1 MYKNM
6 YKAFLNKEYVFI
18 LIILIMFFM
27 ALNVLYN
34 METTSGEY
42 AKIINISG
50 KQRMLSQ
57 RLVILSNNYYLEK
70 DQSSKIE
77 FQNALKEI
85 RAAHKYLL
93 TKIFT
98 PQLQSLYFK
107 EGLDKNL
114 KNYLS
119 NFDKLLETND
129 ISYIDEA
136 RESSTAI
143 LIQLNKAV
151 KEYEIYVNSQIESIN
166 KYKSYIFVGILLIL
180 LVFVILFLKLK
191 KQNEINNRL
200 AKDIQDINKDLEDEV
215 LKRTQQLKDE
225 YKRTTDILNSQA
237 NFIILTNGKKL
248 NQANKTMLTFFGYKT
263 LDDFLQDYEC
273 ICDLFIKDD
282 GYLQKEQDGKSWV
295 DIVLEDL
302 NITHQVKMKDLK
314 DNNHIFQISATGKK
328 INKNYTISFMD
339 ITEQIKKDEQL
350 AQQSKLAAMG
360 EMIGNIAHQWRQ
372 PLSVIS
378 TGVTGMQVQKECGIL
393 TDEQFIKSCKTINKY
408 TQYLSKTIDDFQS
421 FIKGDRKLETFSLK
435 ENINSFLLLI
445 EGTITNNHINL
456 ILDLQEDI
464 KCEGYPNELIQCF
477 INIINNAK
485 DILKE
490 LDEENRLIFITTA
503 LQDNKM
509 IIKFK
514 DSGGGIPDDI
524 IHKIFEPYFT
534 TKHKSQGTGLGLNM
548 TYKMIIEGMG
558 GNIEAR
564 NVSYEYEER
573 EFKGAEFVISLPLKV
588 NKLVPI

>member
-85 RAAHKYLL
+85 RRAHKYLL